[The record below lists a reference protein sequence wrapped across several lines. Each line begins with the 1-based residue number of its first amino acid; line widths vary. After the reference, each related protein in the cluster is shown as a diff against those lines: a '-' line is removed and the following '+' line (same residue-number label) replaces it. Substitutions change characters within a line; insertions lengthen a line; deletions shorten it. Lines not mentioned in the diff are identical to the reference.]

1 MQSTKAP
8 LLRWLMKLNLAC
20 GVIAGIALIL
30 MMSVGAIDV
39 IGTNLDLLGL
49 PSAPVPAAFEFMT
62 TMMVVSVFLSMSLG
76 QARRTHIRVE
86 VIVDRFPRS
95 VQFLT
100 DILRHALSI
109 VFFAA
114 IAYFGALSALKAY
127 SVGEY
132 APGIVNFP
140 VWPSRLFLA
149 FGAGLVAAQ
158 CVLDLI
164 GVFNTRYR
172 VDTPGESGASAAPIS

>member
-1 MQSTKAP
+1 MQPTKAP
-8 LLRWLMKLNLAC
+8 LLRWLMKVNLAC

-39 IGTNLDLLGL
+39 IGTNLDLFGL

-62 TMMVVSVFLSMSLG
+62 TMMVVSVFLSISLG

-95 VQFLT
+95 LRFLT
-100 DILRHALSI
+100 DILRHGLSVI
-109 VFFAA
+109 FFAA
-114 IAYFGALSALKAY
+114 IAYFGALSAFRGY
-127 SVGEY
+127 SVGEF
-132 APGIVNFP
+132 APGIINFP

-149 FGAGLVAAQ
+149 FGAGLVTVQ

-172 VDTPGESGASAAPIS
+172 VDEPGDSGGSAAPIS